1 MNVLETLRRVQPE
14 LSSREA
20 RAARYLMA
28 NYPTA
33 GLTTVA
39 EFAEQSG
46 VSTATVLRLV
56 KRLGFPVYAEFQEA
70 LRTHIEE
77 TLQSP
82 LLRFGERKEREETTQ
97 KSLLVR
103 TSNRMAEHF
112 RALPEL
118 ISEKEFDRAATL
130 LADPKR
136 DIHLLGGRYSSHVA
150 RYMADLLM
158 AVRGKVYPVNGQT
171 QAWPQYLL
179 DMGRGSVLVVLDVRR
194 YQNDVVQFTHA
205 AAKRGATV
213 LLLTDIWQ
221 SPAARSAD
229 LVLTFPVE
237 SPSIFDVLSIGM
249 GVAEALVGAVASK
262 ADHVGKR
269 RIEALEELRSRLT
282 DAAPPKA
289 ASNRKR
295 NEGNDDTR

>member
-1 MNVLETLRRVQPE
+1 MNVLENLRRTLPE

-20 RAARYLMA
+20 RAARYLVA

-46 VSTATVLRLV
+46 VSTATVLRLM
-56 KRLGFPVYAEFQEA
+56 KRLGFPVYADFQEA

-82 LLRFGERKEREETTQ
+82 LLRFGERKVRDGAAQ
-97 KSLLVR
+97 KSFLER
-103 TSNRMAEHF
+103 TSDRMAEHF

-118 ISEKEFDRAATL
+118 ISEREFDRAATL

-136 DIHLLGGRYSSHVA
+136 DVHLLGGRYSSHVA
-150 RYMADLLM
+150 HYMADLLM
-158 AVRGKVYPVNGQT
+158 AVRGRVYPVHGQT
-171 QAWPQYLL
+171 YTWPQYLL
-179 DMGRGSVLVVLDVRR
+179 DMGRGSVLMALDVRR
-194 YQNDVVQFTHA
+194 YQDDVVQFTHA

-213 LLLTDIWQ
+213 LLLTDVWQ

-229 LVLTFPVE
+229 LVLTFPVD
-237 SPSIFDVLSIGM
+237 SPSIFDVLTVGM
-249 GVAEALVGAVASK
+249 GVAEALVGAVAGK
-262 ADHVGKR
+262 ADSAGKK
-269 RIEALEELRSRLT
+269 RIETLEELRSRL
-282 DAAPPKA
+282 AQGAFSESRLQPKP
-289 ASNRKR
+289 K
-295 NEGNDDTR
+295 